1 MPGLTDSSARHLL
14 HSAPTRRL
22 LASSQDKYKYDEV
35 EGFLRLTSGH
45 QRKGDPSYRS
55 ITASK
60 HDAYSEDD
68 TDSSQDERDESSDDE
83 SDTTPMTSLQATLK
97 TLEEQL
103 AADPTSINTWLSL
116 LSHTLSTVPI
126 ASKNAPKARSEI
138 TLSILQRALSAHPQ
152 NASSKA
158 LRLRY
163 LKAGEETWHESKLRA
178 EWEDALKVGG
188 IEMWIEWLDW
198 RIRKAEKGV
207 DGVVEDA
214 KRVLAA
220 VRGDGIG
227 VLRVQWRV
235 AVGFRDAGYIERA
248 NALFQAQAELYV
260 VFCSTCSALIHPS
273 VNTSAGL
280 TEPLPHWLNC
290 LSTSDSTHLMN
301 FGNLKPLGL
310 VKSTHGRSNTGQRH
324 PSATLQISPSPGKL
338 PHSQRSATHTDT
350 GQHPKRFVTGLT
362 SSLYVRSM
370 KPPKRTHMPPSSSP
384 TYARSLWI
392 PKVPRQKIHYGAS
405 GSRSSACMSLATC
418 RPSRLRRKTA
428 RTIDGHMPTSRRLF
442 TCLHSCPLKL
452 TTLQGASLRMPRLGC
467 SLGVSASIRVR
478 SGR

>member
-14 HSAPTRRL
+14 HAAPTRRL

-35 EGFLRLTSGH
+35 EGFLRITSGH
-45 QRKGDPSYRS
+45 QRKGDPSYRT

-60 HDAYSEDD
+60 HDAYSDD
-68 TDSSQDERDESSDDE
+68 ETESSEDERSDSSDDD

-97 TLEEQL
+97 SLEEQL
-103 AADPTSINTWLSL
+103 SADPTSISTWLSL

-126 ASKNAPKARSEI
+126 TSRNAPKARSEI

-198 RIRKAEKGV
+198 RIRKVEKGM

-220 VRGDGIG
+220 VRGDETGM
-227 VLRVQWRV
+227 LRVLWRV

-248 NALFQAQAELYV
+248 NALFQAQAELCV
-260 VFCSTCSALIHPS
+260 
-273 VNTSAGL
+273 
-280 TEPLPHWLNC
+280 
-290 LSTSDSTHLMN
+290 
-301 FGNLKPLGL
+301 
-310 VKSTHGRSNTGQRH
+310 
-324 PSATLQISPSPGKL
+324 ISPRSLKL
-338 PHSQRSATHTDT
+338 SFTL
-350 GQHPKRFVTGLT
+350 VLT
-362 SSLYVRSM
+362 S
-370 KPPKRTHMPPSSSP
+370 
-384 TYARSLWI
+384 
-392 PKVPRQKIHYGAS
+392 
-405 GSRSSACMSLATC
+405 
-418 RPSRLRRKTA
+418 
-428 RTIDGHMPTSRRLF
+428 
-442 TCLHSCPLKL
+442 
-452 TTLQGASLRMPRLGC
+452 LQGLQNIFCTGPITLREATR
-467 SLGVSASIRVR
+467 RT
-478 SGR
+478 